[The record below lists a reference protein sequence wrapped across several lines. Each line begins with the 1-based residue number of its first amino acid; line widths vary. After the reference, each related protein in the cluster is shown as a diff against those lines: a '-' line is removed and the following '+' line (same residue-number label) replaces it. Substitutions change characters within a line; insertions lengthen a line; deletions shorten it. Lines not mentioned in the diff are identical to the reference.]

1 MMSRPRDAHRE
12 GGERERTSTS
22 MPSSPS
28 SPVASSTETPT
39 PGGGADISPA
49 PRGDGVTR
57 TFILHF
63 FHGSPLR
70 LVTTP
75 SGAQNRSTAAMSAAA
90 AFISPAIHVARA
102 SACAARPRRL
112 RAPITRGAVASTS
125 SSAPSSKNHL
135 DLPTF
140 PGGWLG
146 PDLAADPS
154 AWTHRLTDDEIAEID
169 AALASAEA
177 AGLDVIDLTPD
188 NFPLPSLASRL
199 DDLRAELV
207 HGRGLHL
214 FKGVPVHRYT
224 PWQRCAVFYGMGA
237 HMGWTC
243 PQNARGHVLG
253 HVKDLGTFLFIYI
266 IFCLRMGNVTDVF
279 C

>member
-1 MMSRPRDAHRE
+1 
-12 GGERERTSTS
+12 
-22 MPSSPS
+22 
-28 SPVASSTETPT
+28 
-39 PGGGADISPA
+39 
-49 PRGDGVTR
+49 
-57 TFILHF
+57 
-63 FHGSPLR
+63 
-70 LVTTP
+70 
-75 SGAQNRSTAAMSAAA
+75 MSAAA
-90 AFISPAIHVARA
+90 AFISPATHVARA

-112 RAPITRGAVASTS
+112 RAPITRGAVASSS
-125 SSAPSSKNHL
+125 SSAPSSKNHH

-146 PDLAADPS
+146 PDLATDPS
-154 AWTHRLTDDEIAEID
+154 AWTHRLTDDEIVELD

-199 DDLRAELV
+199 HELRAELV

>member
-1 MMSRPRDAHRE
+1 M
-12 GGERERTSTS
+12 
-22 MPSSPS
+22 
-28 SPVASSTETPT
+28 
-39 PGGGADISPA
+39 
-49 PRGDGVTR
+49 TR
-57 TFILHF
+57 TFKILTLFSRLTTSFGH
-63 FHGSPLR
+63 HTERRTEPEHRRDVRRGS
-70 LVTTP
+70 
-75 SGAQNRSTAAMSAAA
+75 
-90 AFISPAIHVARA
+90 
-102 SACAARPRRL
+102 
-112 RAPITRGAVASTS
+112 
-125 SSAPSSKNHL
+125 
-135 DLPTF
+135 

-146 PDLAADPS
+146 PDRATDPG
-154 AWTHRLTDDEIAEID
+154 AWTHRLTDDEIVELD

-253 HVKDLGTFLFIYI
+253 HVKDLGTFLFILHNILFPYGQ
-266 IFCLRMGNVTDVF
+266 CD
-279 C
+279 

>member
-1 MMSRPRDAHRE
+1 
-12 GGERERTSTS
+12 
-22 MPSSPS
+22 
-28 SPVASSTETPT
+28 
-39 PGGGADISPA
+39 
-49 PRGDGVTR
+49 
-57 TFILHF
+57 
-63 FHGSPLR
+63 
-70 LVTTP
+70 
-75 SGAQNRSTAAMSAAA
+75 MSAAA
-90 AFISPAIHVARA
+90 AFISPATHVARA
-102 SACAARPRRL
+102 SACAARPRR
-112 RAPITRGAVASTS
+112 ATITRAVASSS
-125 SSAPSSKNHL
+125 SSASSSKKHN
-135 DLPTF
+135 LPTF

-146 PDLAADPS
+146 PDLATDPS
-154 AWTHRLTDDEIAEID
+154 AWTHRLTDDEIAELD

-188 NFPLPSLASRL
+188 NFPLPSLSSRL

-253 HVKDLGTFLFIYI
+253 HVKDLGTFLFILHNILCPYGK
-266 IFCLRMGNVTDVF
+266 RD
-279 C
+279 